1 MKRLLPIYAVVL
13 ATIFVLSLT
22 VVPMRPAEPAEPSA
36 AESPEPVLS
45 VPEETEDEP
54 SSEPV
59 AESSEETPSD
69 EPSEE
74 LSTPSSD
81 VIPLIPEESNNTLPD
96 DEPSEEPDPDGKEDG
111 DKKDDKTEDKTEDKT
126 GDKTNSGSG
135 KTTNPDKY
143 LHPDD
148 PDEPAPVRDGMPATL
163 LISEVMPKN
172 KLYPIDG
179 VICDWV
185 ELYNNTGAA
194 VTLSSYYLTDT
205 PYELNKY
212 RLPSVKLQA
221 GGYIVLRFGPEID
234 FSISADGDESLILTN
249 GSKKIHTLKIPKMK
263 KNISVLQDGRQTGI
277 PTPGRANAEPIDY
290 TPGRELLISEVI
302 PLNSKIVSDDGN
314 CYGIIEIQNT
324 SSDRSV
330 SLAGYALSV
339 SAVELGK
346 YPLPDVTLA
355 PGEFAVFYAVPEE
368 TEGDNPMYLNIP
380 LSSGNRTLFLTN
392 AEGTLTDTLY
402 VPQQVYNGSY
412 GRYAGKP
419 VYFVSSSVGK
429 ENTVGYELP
438 SMPVEASVKSGI
450 YTGSVRVTLSVPDN
464 GTIYYTTDGSEPS
477 SKSTK
482 YGGEELVFNKT
493 TSVRAISIRHGQTP
507 SPNSTYVYMIDLPD
521 YTADVMQ
528 LSLAPSD
535 FKWIYTNYTSHKEV
549 HANATFFAGGKEQ
562 FTIDCGLK
570 INGKSSRK
578 LGKKSFQLK
587 FRIEYGNSSLKYQ
600 MFEKLDISEFKALV
614 LRSGSAGAA
623 AFRYFINDEFATSVV
638 TDAETTVLAQ
648 SYRPVNLYVNGEYY
662 GIYFIREKVNEDF
675 VAAHL
680 GVSSDSVDIV
690 KGMKTLEYGYSKGN
704 WDEIWTYAQKHSM
717 TTEEEYEWMDERIC
731 LQEVMDFYIIQ
742 SWCVNTDAGNIR
754 VYRSRELDGKWHW
767 LLFDLDQTFAS
778 CTKTYGYGSVESML
792 SICATTSAAGCAD
805 FNCIFYK
812 MFQNA
817 RFREEFY
824 ERLQWWAEND
834 LSAEAVSARCDK
846 MMDEIEHDMKYSIP
860 RWANLNDGV
869 MSYHKSFEAW
879 KAKIETLRKYWLSQE
894 RLDNFLKEYEEYIA
908 KFEKKYGKN

>member
-13 ATIFVLSLT
+13 AAILVLSLT
-22 VVPMRPAEPAEPSA
+22 GVPMRPSEPSE
-36 AESPEPVLS
+36 AESLDGPAVSEPES
-45 VPEETEDEP
+45 TEDET
-54 SSEPV
+54 S
-59 AESSEETPSD
+59 A
-69 EPSEE
+69 
-74 LSTPSSD
+74 
-81 VIPLIPEESNNTLPD
+81 
-96 DEPSEEPDPDGKEDG
+96 EPSEEPSAESSDEEPSEEPSAASSDVVPLISDDSNEPLPDDPSEEPAPDDNSKD
-111 DKKDDKTEDKTEDKT
+111 DKKDDKKDDDKKEDKSSDT
-126 GDKTNSGSG
+126 G

-148 PDEPAPVRDGMPATL
+148 PDEPAPERDGMPATL

-185 ELYNNTGAA
+185 ELYNNTGSA

-249 GSKKIHTLKIPKMK
+249 GSKKIHTLKIPKTK
-263 KNISVLQDGRQTGI
+263 KNISILQDGSQTSI
-277 PTPGRANAEPIDY
+277 PTPGRANASPLDY

-302 PLNSKIVSDDGN
+302 PLNSKIAADDGN
-314 CYGIIEIQNT
+314 CYGIIEIQNA
-324 SSDRSV
+324 SSTESV

-339 SAVELGK
+339 SAAELGK

-355 PGEFAVFYAVPEE
+355 PGGFAVFYAVPEE
-368 TEGDNPMYLNIP
+368 TAVDNPMYLPIP
-380 LSSGNRTLFLTN
+380 LASGNRTLFLTN
-392 AEGTLTDTLY
+392 AEGKLTDTLY

-412 GRYAGKP
+412 GRYAGKS
-419 VYFVSSSVGK
+419 VYFLYSSVGK

-438 SMPVEASVKSGI
+438 SMPVEASVKSGF
-450 YTGSVRVTLSVPDN
+450 YTGSVRVTLSVPDKGN
-464 GTIYYTTDGSEPS
+464 IYYTTDGSEPT

-482 YGGEELVFNKT
+482 YDGEELLISRT

-507 SPNSTYVYMIDLPD
+507 SPGSTYVYMIDLPD

-528 LSLAPSD
+528 LSLNPSD

-549 HANATFFAGGKEQ
+549 HANATFFVDGKEE

-587 FRIEYGNSSLKYQ
+587 FRIEYGSSALKYQ

-717 TTEEEYEWMDERIC
+717 TTDEEYEWMDERIC

-742 SWCVNTDAGNIR
+742 SWCCNTDAGNIR

-767 LLFDLDQTFAS
+767 LLFDLDQTFAAF
-778 CTKTYGYGSVESML
+778 TKQYGSGTVESML
-792 SICATTSAAGCAD
+792 AACETTNSAGCRD
-805 FNCIFYK
+805 YNCIFYK
-812 MFQNA
+812 MFQNS
-817 RFREEFY
+817 RFRDEFY

-834 LSAEAVSARCDK
+834 LSAEAVSARCDR
-846 MMDEIEHDMKYSIP
+846 MMDEIEHDMQYSIP

-869 MSYHKSFEAW
+869 MSYHKSMEAW
-879 KAKIETLRKYWLSQE
+879 LGKIETLRKYWLSQE
-894 RLDNFLKEYEEYIA
+894 RLDNFLREYEEYIE
-908 KFEKKYGKN
+908 KFEKKWGKD